1 MSKMTL
7 DISAMHD
14 DFFADS
20 ALVGIGT
27 ALPGYRF
34 CWLLNKE
41 FGTAFVRKPDVD
53 ILLQKGPDK
62 SIYFPIYE
70 YCLPLGGV
78 KHLLYKL
85 KNDKDTLLPEVKQ
98 LDYLWLLQGD
108 IVDVPQIIKHLRNM
122 PDVQLAQLLSVDKLK
137 SLTNLLI

>member
-20 ALVGIGT
+20 ALVGIAT

-34 CWLLNKE
+34 GWLLNKE
-41 FGTAFVRKPDVD
+41 FGTAFVRKPDMD
-53 ILLQKGPDK
+53 IPLQKAPDK
-62 SIYFPIYE
+62 SVYFPVYE
-70 YCLPLGGV
+70 YCVPLGGV

-108 IVDVPQIIKHLRNM
+108 IADVPQIVRHLRNV